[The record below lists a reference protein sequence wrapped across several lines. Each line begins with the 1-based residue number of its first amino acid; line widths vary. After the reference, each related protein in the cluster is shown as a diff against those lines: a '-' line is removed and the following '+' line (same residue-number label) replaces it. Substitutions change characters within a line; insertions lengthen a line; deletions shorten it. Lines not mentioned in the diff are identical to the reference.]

1 MHPMPSDVDRL
12 LAKFESGALL
22 RPAVAPS
29 LVDLA
34 AAFWTAAGVPQLT
47 LTTAAAGFRERIG
60 DPQHLVLV
68 IADGLGFDILE
79 AMPAAS
85 FLWQRLAATLHTVFP
100 STTAVALTSLYT
112 AAWPAAHGITGH
124 WMQLRGTGA
133 ITVPPLTTR
142 SDRRPLAALGVATD
156 QVFPLP
162 SLLGR
167 VPRERL
173 LLMPSAIAGSGTS
186 TFAAGGAPLR
196 GYRSLAEACDMAVA
210 FADQATG
217 PTCCILYT
225 PRVDDA
231 AHEHG
236 PAHLEVVGAVRSL
249 DEQVARLAAALE
261 GRARIVVT
269 ADHGHLPVPPGGRRV
284 LRGDDEVGQS
294 LRAAPAGDARVL
306 NFFVQPDAAEAFVTA
321 FRARFGEQFAL
332 LTPDEVETLALLGP
346 GPLAPLTRERLGDFV
361 AVALG
366 ADVLE
371 YRPVGARADHR
382 LALRSHHSGLTAS
395 ELRIPFVLV

>member
-1 MHPMPSDVDRL
+1 MPTDVDRL

-22 RPAVAPS
+22 RPAIAPS

-34 AAFWTAAGVPQLT
+34 AAFWTAAGVPALELT
-47 LTTAAAGFRERIG
+47 PTAAGFRGRIG

-79 AMPAAS
+79 SMPAAS

-112 AAWPAAHGITGH
+112 AAWPAAHAITGH
-124 WMQLRGTGA
+124 WMQLPGTGA
-133 ITVPPLTTR
+133 ITVLPFTTR
-142 SDRRPLAALGVATD
+142 FDRRPLAALDIAAD
-156 QVFPLP
+156 EVFPLP
-162 SLLGR
+162 SLLTR
-167 VPRERL
+167 VPRETL
-173 LLMPSAIAGSGTS
+173 LLMPQAITGSATS
-186 TFAAGGAPLR
+186 EYAAGDSALR
-196 GYRSLAEACDMAVA
+196 GYRSLGEACDMATA
-210 FADQATG
+210 FANESAG
-217 PTCCILYT
+217 PTCCVLYT
-225 PRVDDA
+225 PRIDDV

-236 PAHLEVVGAVRSL
+236 PAHIEVVGAVRAL
-249 DEQVARLAAALE
+249 DEQIARLAAALA

-269 ADHGHLPVPPGGRRV
+269 ADHGHLAVPPGGRRV
-284 LRGDDEVGQS
+284 LRSDDEVGQT

-306 NFFVQPDAAEAFVTA
+306 NFFVQPGSAETFASA

-332 LTPDEVETLALLGP
+332 LAPDEVETLALLGP
-346 GPLAPLTRERLGDFV
+346 GPLSPLTRERLGDFV

-371 YRPVGARADHR
+371 YRPAGARADHR
-382 LALRSHHSGLTAS
+382 LALRSHHSGLTAA
-395 ELRIPFVLV
+395 ELRVPFVLV